1 MSTFLD
7 KYSLLFLTSTNCDTF
22 LLKCHFSCVIIVLKC
37 HLKGGSTMLFRKI
50 EGLIESHLKSNSPKI
65 LLIDGARQVGKT
77 YIIRHA
83 ANKLFENVIEI
94 NMVEDSMGDR
104 LFAETKTV
112 EDFYLQVSMLAGAKM
127 KQRNNTLI
135 FIDEIQAYPH
145 LLTLLKFLSQDNK
158 FTYVASGSLLGV
170 TLADTPSIPMGSIRK
185 VRMYPLDFEEFLY
198 ANGMNEVVV
207 NAMRK
212 KFERLEALDE
222 PMHNKIMDLF
232 RKYLLVGGLPDA
244 VNVYLAQKNI
254 QAVREVQREIH
265 DYYAADASKYDDEK
279 KLMIRRVYDLIPSN
293 MENKKKRVIAQK
305 IENKRGKSFNDYVD
319 EFEYLVSAGIALK
332 VQAISNPTFP
342 LIESAG
348 KNLLKL
354 YLNDVGI
361 LTGILYGNNIRAVLG
376 DEKSINLGS
385 VYETVVASELI
396 AHGYSLFYYDNR
408 SKGEVDYLIDDYA
421 SLSTVPIEVK
431 SGKDYTVHSALNTFT
446 QNEDYHIQK
455 AFVVS
460 NERQITTKG
469 KITYIPIYYIMFFS
483 PDSGQNMDLRF

>member
-1 MSTFLD
+1 
-7 KYSLLFLTSTNCDTF
+7 
-22 LLKCHFSCVIIVLKC
+22 
-37 HLKGGSTMLFRKI
+37 MLFRKI
-50 EGLIESHLKSNSPKI
+50 ESLIEAHLRSDSPKI

-77 YIIRHA
+77 YIINHVAHRI
-83 ANKLFENVIEI
+83 FENVIEI
-94 NMVEDSMGDR
+94 NMVADSLGDR
-104 LFAETKTV
+104 LFSEVNTV

-127 KQRNNTLI
+127 KQRENTLI

-145 LLTLLKFLSQDNK
+145 LLTLLKFLSKDNK
-158 FTYVASGSLLGV
+158 FTYIASGSLLGV

-198 ANGMNEVVV
+198 ANGMNEIVV

-212 KFERLEALDE
+212 KFEKLEPLDE
-222 PMHNKIMDLF
+222 PMHKKIMDLF

-244 VNVYLAQKNI
+244 VNAYLKQKNI

-265 DYYAADASKYDDEK
+265 SYYAADASKYDEEK

-305 IENKRGKSFNDYVD
+305 IENKRGKTFNDYVD
-319 EFEYLVSAGIALK
+319 EFEYLISAGIALK

-354 YLNDVGI
+354 YLSDVGI
-361 LTGILYGNNIRAVLG
+361 LTGILYGNNIRAILG
-376 DEKSINLGS
+376 DERSINLGS

-396 AHGYSLFYYDNR
+396 AHGFSLFYYDNR

-431 SGKDYTVHSALNTFT
+431 SGKDYTVHSALNAFA

-460 NERQITTKG
+460 NEREVMMKG
-469 KITYIPIYYIMFFS
+469 KITYLPIYYIMFFS
-483 PDSGQNMDLRF
+483 PDSGQNMELQF